1 MTATTMKELYNH
13 LGAVGISRKFARN
26 VLPSWW
32 DDEIAKEPSGF
43 QQAQMYL
50 SRAFNLELN
59 SLSVAQKSPQFFVT
73 EHKFKLNR
81 NVSEGQVSASAHYAT
96 AMARL
101 ALSATKTA
109 YTALPEDPKTLRAKI
124 LESQLCVNLGG
135 LLTYC
140 TGAGIPVIH
149 IEHMPGT
156 KMAGVA
162 IRLEGRYA
170 IVLSK
175 KAHPAYLLFHLAH
188 EIGHI
193 AKHHLAK
200 DGFLA
205 DQKIGEGNRDD
216 DADEKEA
223 DAYAIRL
230 LNGVEIKYTAEPG
243 AIRSGKKLFEA
254 ASHKATKVNVD
265 VGHIILNYGHA
276 QGNFGMANMALK
288 YVNGETEGGSVV
300 NEALFK
306 NLDSD
311 LLSED
316 QLELLHRATGYSAV

>member
-1 MTATTMKELYNH
+1 MTDTTINELFTH
-13 LGAVGISRKFARN
+13 LGSIGISPKFARK

-32 DDEIAKEPSGF
+32 DDDIAKEPSGL
-43 QQAQMYL
+43 QQAQIYL
-50 SRAFNLELN
+50 SRAFNLELS
-59 SLSVAQKSPQFFVT
+59 SLSNAHEPPRFFSA
-73 EHKFKLNR
+73 EHKFKLHR
-81 NVSEGQVSASAHYAT
+81 NVSVEDVSASANYAT

-101 ALSATKTA
+101 ALSATQIS
-109 YTALPEDPKTLRAKI
+109 YTAFPEDPNVLRERI
-124 LESQLCVNLGG
+124 LQSRACVDLAG
-135 LLTYC
+135 LLKFC
-140 TGAGIPVIH
+140 ADSGVPVMH
-149 IEHMPGT
+149 IENMPGT

-162 IRLEGRYA
+162 IRLAGRYA

-193 AKHHLAK
+193 AKQHLAG

-216 DADEKEA
+216 ADEKEA

-230 LNGVEIKYTAEPG
+230 INGVEIKYTAAPG

-254 ASHKATKVNVD
+254 ASRKAQEKHVD
-265 VGHIILNYGHA
+265 VGHIILSYGHG
-276 QGNFGMANMALK
+276 QGNFGLANMALR
-288 YVNGETEGGSVV
+288 YLAGEVKGGAVV
-300 NEALFK
+300 NQAFF
-306 NLDSD
+306 NSVDRD

-316 QLELLHRATGYSAV
+316 QMELLRHATGYLVV